1 MKKYILSALTILL
14 LLASISSVTYAWFAY
29 VNKKSLA
36 EFEAGVL
43 AVSLLKDDVTVTQDI
58 EIDSLAYLDYE
69 NEFKINDDNMTN
81 IMASSHR
88 FDIILDEESPQAKV
102 NITFDETQLDDGL
115 IYLVIYEGM
124 DLDETATLTTDYAQL
139 IQTII
144 SGSSTKTDEL
154 ASIDAYNAQALLT
167 MQQLSLT
174 KNSTITYQVVVWGD
188 YDAVLNQSAY
198 LDQNYTLTMHVEI
211 VNAKGDFQ

>member
-1 MKKYILSALTILL
+1 MKKYILSVLTILL
-14 LLASISSVTYAWFAY
+14 LLASISSVTYAWFTY

-43 AVSLLKDDVTVTQDI
+43 AVSLLKDDVIVSQDI
-58 EIDSLAYLDYE
+58 EIDNLAYLDYE

-124 DLDETATLTTDYAQL
+124 DLDETATLSTDYAQ
-139 IQTII
+139 II
-144 SGSSTKTDEL
+144 SSIISAQTTKENEL
-154 ASIDAYNAQALLT
+154 AAIDAYNEQALLA
-167 MQQLSLT
+167 MQQLALT

-188 YDAVLNQSAY
+188 YDAVIDQSAY
-198 LDQNYTLTMHVEI
+198 LDQSYTLTMHVEI

>member
-1 MKKYILSALTILL
+1 MKKYILSVLTILL
-14 LLASISSVTYAWFAY
+14 LLASISSVTYAWFTY

-124 DLDETATLTTDYAQL
+124 NLDETATLTTDYAQL

>member
-1 MKKYILSALTILL
+1 MKKYILSVLTILL
-14 LLASISSVTYAWFAY
+14 LLASISSVTYAWFTY

-154 ASIDAYNAQALLT
+154 ASIDAYNEQALLT

>member
-1 MKKYILSALTILL
+1 MKKYILSILVILL
-14 LLASISSVTYAWFAY
+14 LLASISSVTYAWFTY

-43 AVSLLKDDVTVTQDI
+43 AVSLLKDDITVTQDI
-58 EIDSLAYLDYE
+58 EIDNLAYLDYE
-69 NEFKINDDNMTN
+69 NEFKINDDDMTN

-102 NITFDETQLDDGL
+102 NISFDETQLDEGM

-124 DLDETATLTTDYAQL
+124 DLDETATLTSDYAQL

-144 SGSSTKTDEL
+144 SGASTKADEL
-154 ASIDAYNAQALLT
+154 AAIDQYNEQSLLA
-167 MQQLSLT
+167 MQQLALI
-174 KNSTITYQVVVWGD
+174 KDSTITYQVVAWGD
-188 YDAVLNQSAY
+188 YDAVIDQTSY
-198 LDQNYTLTMHVEI
+198 LDQTYTLTMHVDI
-211 VNAKGDFQ
+211 INAKGDFQ

>member
-1 MKKYILSALTILL
+1 MKKYILSVLTILL
-14 LLASISSVTYAWFAY
+14 LLASISSVTYAWFTY

-124 DLDETATLTTDYAQL
+124 DLDETAALTTDYAQL

>member
-1 MKKYILSALTILL
+1 MKKYILSILVILL
-14 LLASISSVTYAWFAY
+14 LLASISSVTYAWFTY

-43 AVSLLKDDVTVTQDI
+43 AVSLLKDDITVTQDI
-58 EIDSLAYLDYE
+58 EIDNLAYLDYE
-69 NEFKINDDNMTN
+69 NEFKINDDDMTN

-102 NITFDETQLDDGL
+102 NISFDETQLDEGM

-124 DLDETATLTTDYAQL
+124 DLDETATLTSDYAQL

-144 SGSSTKTDEL
+144 SGASTKTDEL
-154 ASIDAYNAQALLT
+154 AAIDQYNEQSLLA
-167 MQQLSLT
+167 MQQLALV
-174 KNSTITYQVVVWGD
+174 KDSTITYQVVAWGD
-188 YDAVLNQSAY
+188 YDAVIDQTSY
-198 LDQNYTLTMHVEI
+198 LDQTYTLTMHVDI
-211 VNAKGDFQ
+211 INAKGDFQ

>member
-1 MKKYILSALTILL
+1 MKKYILSVLTILL
-14 LLASISSVTYAWFAY
+14 LLASISSVTYAWFTY

-43 AVSLLKDDVTVTQDI
+43 AVSLLKDDITITQDI

-124 DLDETATLTTDYAQL
+124 DLDETATLTSDYAQL

-144 SGSSTKTDEL
+144 SSASTKTDEL
-154 ASIDAYNAQALLT
+154 TAIDAYNAQALLT

>member
-1 MKKYILSALTILL
+1 MKKYILSVLTILL
-14 LLASISSVTYAWFAY
+14 LLASISSVTYAWFTY

>member
-1 MKKYILSALTILL
+1 MKKYILSVLTILL

-115 IYLVIYEGM
+115 IYLVIYEGR

-154 ASIDAYNAQALLT
+154 AAIDAYNAQALLT

>member
-1 MKKYILSALTILL
+1 MKKYILSILVILL
-14 LLASISSVTYAWFAY
+14 LLASISSVTYAWFTY

-43 AVSLLKDDVTVTQDI
+43 AVSLLKDDITVTQDI
-58 EIDSLAYLDYE
+58 EIDNLAYLDYE
-69 NEFKINDDNMTN
+69 NEFKINDDDMTN

-102 NITFDETQLDDGL
+102 NISFDETQLDEGM

-124 DLDETATLTTDYAQL
+124 DLDETATLTSDYAQL

-144 SGSSTKTDEL
+144 SGASTKTDEL
-154 ASIDAYNAQALLT
+154 AAIDQYNEQSLLA
-167 MQQLSLT
+167 MQQLALI
-174 KNSTITYQVVVWGD
+174 KDSTITYQVVAWGD
-188 YDAVLNQSAY
+188 YDAVIDQTSY
-198 LDQNYTLTMHVEI
+198 LDQTYTLTMHVDI
-211 VNAKGDFQ
+211 INAKGDFQ